1 METSLRPI
9 FIDYIKFFGILTIV
23 LDRETSIMAG
33 GKRRR
38 MNCQGGNF
46 RDISPEKH
54 IINRFRYIVER
65 LRGRTGEA
73 LIIGSGD
80 ASLEK
85 MLRQSGSMLKITSLD
100 INEAFQDDM
109 TAYAD
114 TVIIDD
120 FVSHVFDKQYDIL
133 ISVDVIEH
141 VVDTDSFLKKAGDL
155 LKPGGDFFLQTPN
168 LASWHGRLS
177 LLLGFTP
184 EAMEHSMVKSY
195 FGKFWIFRH
204 ENSIHHVRV
213 FTYKG
218 IQEFVKYYGFTI
230 REAVGVDYRIPALFR
245 HLPSIA
251 GSVCLHL
258 TK

>member
-1 METSLRPI
+1 
-9 FIDYIKFFGILTIV
+9 
-23 LDRETSIMAG
+23 
-33 GKRRR
+33 

-54 IINRFRYIVER
+54 IINRFRYIVEKLKDR
-65 LRGRTGEA
+65 EGDA

-80 ASLEK
+80 ASLER
-85 MLRQSGSMLKITSLD
+85 MLRRAGSRLTITSLD
-100 INEAFQDDM
+100 INEAFRNKIEGF
-109 TAYAD
+109 AD
-114 TVIIDD
+114 EIIIDD
-120 FVSHVFDKQYDIL
+120 FLSHAFDKQYDIL

-141 VVDTDSFLKKAGDL
+141 VLDTDSFLKKAHDL
-155 LKPGGDFFLQTPN
+155 LKPGGEFFLQTPN

-177 LLLGFTP
+177 LLFGFTP
-184 EAMEHSMVKSY
+184 EAMEHSMIKNF

-204 ENSIHHVRV
+204 ENAIHHVRV

-218 IQEFVKYYGFTI
+218 IREFVKYYGFTI
-230 REAVGVDYRIPALFR
+230 HEAVGIDYRIPAVFR